1 MDKRGGKPVRSSD
14 LSIDQLRR
22 LQRSLRPKVAYL
34 QQLRARMLQ
43 CQFPPSDRM
52 LRDAQIAEAALA
64 SLLAE
69 VDTYLSYKDHTP
81 EPFR

>member
-1 MDKRGGKPVRSSD
+1 VRGPD
-14 LSIDQLRR
+14 LTVDQLRR

-34 QQLRARMLQ
+34 QRLRARMQQ

-52 LRDAQIAEAALA
+52 LRDTKIAEAALG
-64 SLLAE
+64 SLLSE
-69 VDTYLSYKDHTP
+69 VETYLSYQDHTP